1 MVGIEYVVD
10 PKENLIQKNI
20 NRKNM
25 PESCCKSKR
34 YLERLTYDI
43 LMLLVSA

>member
-1 MVGIEYVVD
+1 LVGIEYVVD

-34 YLERLTYDI
+34 YLERLTYGI